1 MSECAKGEA
10 VEKCPISGVK
20 LSDGYAKQIGPIGE
34 LNPDMTWVTS
44 KMKVYAY
51 LQKVSRDQ
59 KPFGYRIS

>member
-1 MSECAKGEA
+1 MSECAKKET

-20 LSDGYAKQIGPIGE
+20 LSDEYAKPIVPTDGQIS
-34 LNPDMTWVTS
+34 DMTWVTS
-44 KMKVYAY
+44 KTDVYAY